1 MQNEIIVAGFGGQ
14 GVLLA
19 GGLLAQAAME
29 QGLHTTWF
37 PAYGAEMRGG
47 TANSTVVV
55 SNDEIGSPLAFH
67 PNALI
72 ALNEPSLDKF
82 MPRMIEGSI
91 IIANSSIIPRDRE
104 FKIKPIFVPVTD
116 IADKE
121 IKNVKTANFVAVGAL
136 IKALELYADAN
147 CETGE
152 APAPQKRR
160 QSSDEEGDNCD
171 LNETKVLTLESAF
184 IACEKAFSAKPEFV
198 EVNKKAIQAGYDY
211 VKAE

>member
-19 GGLLAQAAME
+19 GTLIAQAAIE

-37 PAYGAEMRGG
+37 PSYGAEMRGG

-55 SNDEIGSPLAFH
+55 ADDEIGSPLAFN

-72 ALNEPSLDKF
+72 ALNEPSLNKF
-82 MPRMIEGSI
+82 MSRMIDGSV
-91 IIANSSIIPRDRE
+91 IIANSSIISPDKE

-121 IKNVKTANFVAVGAL
+121 IKNVRTANLVAVGAL
-136 IKALELYADAN
+136 IKALELYANAN
-147 CETGE
+147 CDEK
-152 APAPQKRR
+152 PAKRR
-160 QSSDEEGDNCD
+160 QNSSEEGDLCD
-171 LNETKVLTLESAF
+171 LEDTKVLTLKSALS
-184 IACEKAFSAKPEFV
+184 ACGKVFSSKPELA
-198 EVNKKAIQAGYDY
+198 EINKKAIQAGYDF
-211 VKAE
+211 VK